1 MLARIKT
8 TSHLKGMT
16 AEQLHAAFTAVV
28 NTTSREHYDGNVYAS
43 DTDGYDLSVTDVT
56 TTSRSVSF
64 RFRLKVR
71 DYDRG
76 GWRYSASGRRIKSAS
91 WEAHRDILRALFA
104 AFGDALTVTT
114 AMATYKGPQGFEQNY
129 PQTANVNVG
138 SMIAPATMRDLTA

>member
-8 TSHLKGMT
+8 TSHLKGLT
-16 AEQLHAAFTAVV
+16 AEQLYNAFTAVV
-28 NTTSREHYDGNVYAS
+28 NTESRDKYDGNVYAS
-43 DTDGYDLSVTDVT
+43 DTDGHDLVLSDVT

-64 RFRLKVR
+64 RFRLRVR
-71 DYDRG
+71 DYDRS
-76 GWRYSASGRRIKSAS
+76 GWRYSASGRRIRSAS

-129 PQTANVNVG
+129 PQTADRNVG
-138 SMIAPATMRDLTA
+138 SMIAPVTMRDLTA